1 MPTRQRWWPKRSL
14 SSRWRLDE
22 ATRARGEAYL
32 LRHAV
37 VHHAGALAQLADH
50 LLEVLAPDLAEARLA
65 EALAREEDRAAR
77 TSLTAADDRHGMIA
91 VRGRFPVEDWALVAA
106 ALDPLATPHPTS
118 PAPHGQIV
126 GGHEGSDAAQP
137 GVTAVGE
144 HVFTAPG
151 LDSYLATGG
160 TEHDPATGQDTR
172 PFPRR
177 MADAL
182 VELSRRALHAGD
194 LPTAGG
200 VRPHVT
206 LTIDADWLAAR
217 VGAGLLDTGH
227 ALAVD
232 TVRRFACD
240 AAVSTMLVDR
250 TGQPLDV
257 GRAQRLFPAPIR
269 CALTQRDRGCA
280 FPGCTRPPAWADAHH
295 IVFWADGGPTSLDN
309 GVLLCGH
316 HHRLI
321 HIHAT
326 RDDGWRIKGVPGGRP
341 VFIPPESLDPKR
353 RPRRNPVHL
362 RL

>member
-1 MPTRQRWWPKRSL
+1 M
-14 SSRWRLDE
+14 
-22 ATRARGEAYL
+22 
-32 LRHAV
+32 
-37 VHHAGALAQLADH
+37 
-50 LLEVLAPDLAEARLA
+50 AES
-65 EALAREEDRAAR
+65 LAREEDRAAR

-106 ALDPLATPHPTS
+106 ALDPLAAPHRPVPVPAGRSSMVTTPRRPPTSVPTAAAPLPAWTPSWTPIWAPAGPSTTRPPVKTPGPHP
-118 PAPHGQIV
+118 
-126 GGHEGSDAAQP
+126 
-137 GVTAVGE
+137 
-144 HVFTAPG
+144 
-151 LDSYLATGG
+151 
-160 TEHDPATGQDTR
+160 
-172 PFPRR
+172 RR
-177 MADAL
+177 LADAL
-182 VELSRRALHAGD
+182 VELARRALHAGD
-194 LPTAGG
+194 LPVTGG

-206 LTIDADWLAAR
+206 LTIDADKLAAR
-217 VGAGLLDTGH
+217 VSAGLLDTGH
-227 ALAVD
+227 ALSVD

-240 AAVSTMLVDR
+240 AAVTTMLVDR

-269 CALTQRDRGCA
+269 RALTQRDRGCA

-309 GVLLCGH
+309 GVLLCEH

-321 HIHAT
+321 HTHA
-326 RDDGWRIKGVPGGRP
+326 RRVDGWRIKGVPGRRP